1 MSAAMRCRVAVF
13 LLGVAAPAMAA
24 VAAHAEPNPFA
35 SPQHDADI
43 TYAIP
48 TDAIPGAAATDHDG
62 QPRVA
67 GLTQRLRV
75 QAATGLQRIDPPSAG
90 AYMVTD
96 GHTGRML
103 VIQPQRRSATLVPSQ
118 GGRLPPLGERAT
130 GTYQR
135 LGLRTVAGA
144 ACTDWRTRDET
155 GQDSVVCLTDDGML
169 LQVVQDGRIRAQA
182 VRLDRSPQPDT
193 LFAIPAGFSLI
204 QAAPQVAPKAAN

>member
-1 MSAAMRCRVAVF
+1 MNAATRSRLAAL
-13 LLGVAAPAMAA
+13 LLGVAALVLEAVPAR
-24 VAAHAEPNPFA
+24 AEPNPFA

-48 TDAIPGAAATDHDG
+48 VAAAPGRDG
-62 QPRVA
+62 QPATV

-103 VIQPQRRSATLVPSQ
+103 VIQPQRRTATMVPSQ

-130 GTYQR
+130 GAYQR
-135 LGLRTVAGA
+135 VGPRTVAGA
-144 ACTDWRTRDET
+144 GCTDWRTHDET

-182 VRLDRSPQPDT
+182 IRLDRSPQPDS
-193 LFAIPAGFSLI
+193 LFAVPAGFSLEKAASGPV
-204 QAAPQVAPKAAN
+204 QAAP